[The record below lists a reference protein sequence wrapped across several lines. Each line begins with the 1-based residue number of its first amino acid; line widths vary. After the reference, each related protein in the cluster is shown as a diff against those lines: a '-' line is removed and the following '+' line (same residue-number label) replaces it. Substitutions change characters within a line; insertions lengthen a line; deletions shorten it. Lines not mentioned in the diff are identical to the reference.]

1 MLHTGLTPV
10 LTHKHKTR
18 LERLDIKMTSVG
30 IKMTSFDVKMT
41 TFNIKMTTFNI
52 KMTTFNIKM
61 TLDVNIS
68 LKIAKND
75 IRIA

>member
-1 MLHTGLTPV
+1 
-10 LTHKHKTR
+10 
-18 LERLDIKMTSVG
+18 
-30 IKMTSFDVKMT
+30 MTSFDVKMT